1 MKRTLIILKGI
12 GSSGKSTF
20 AKLIS
25 NSKICCADDYFED
38 GNGNYNFDASKLSE
52 AHAHC
57 RKQFDDALNDKNIEN
72 IVISNT
78 NCKESDYVHYVTEAE
93 KAGIMITYVVLEKRH
108 DNSNHHNLPEF
119 VLERQHTNLIN
130 NLKLK

>member
-25 NSKICCADDYFED
+25 KSKICCADDYFE
-38 GNGNYNFDASKLSE
+38 GVNGNYNFDASKLSE

-57 RKQFDDALNDKNIEN
+57 RQQFDDALNDKNIEN
-72 IVISNT
+72 IVICNT
-78 NCKESDYVHYVTEAE
+78 NCKESDYAYYVRVAQEQDL
-93 KAGIMITYVVLEKRH
+93 MITYVVLEKRH
-108 DNSNHHNLPEF
+108 DNANHHNLPEF